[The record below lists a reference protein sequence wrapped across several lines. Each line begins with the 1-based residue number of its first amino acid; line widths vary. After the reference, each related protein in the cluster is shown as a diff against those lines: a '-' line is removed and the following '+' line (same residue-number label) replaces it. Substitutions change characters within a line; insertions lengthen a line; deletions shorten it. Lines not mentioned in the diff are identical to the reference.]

1 MRTAKENSSEILKLL
16 LISRLE
22 RFREES
28 QVMAA
33 HWSIAQIDNHQWLS
47 HSVSHSLTRVGIE
60 LLGQPKIGEE
70 YNPPPHSNGGFVSDI
85 VTHAPKLVLC
95 CCLKTSHHI
104 WLGSNFVQT
113 WIDLEYL
120 EYRLHATNQINNH
133 TGVLDKVFSLY
144 YMHHIYG
151 QFRGRI
157 GTNSN
162 FFRRSEMSSSSKT

>member
-1 MRTAKENSSEILKLL
+1 M
-16 LISRLE
+16 SRSWNKNLDYYHE
-22 RFREES
+22 GKYR
-28 QVMAA
+28 AA
-33 HWSIAQIDNHQWLS
+33 RAA
-47 HSVSHSLTRVGIE
+47 E
-60 LLGQPKIGEE
+60 IGEE

-104 WLGSNFVQT
+104 WLGSNFVQI

-133 TGVLDKVFSLY
+133 TGVLGKVFSLY
-144 YMHHIYG
+144 HMHHIYG
-151 QFRGRI
+151 QFRRRI

-162 FFRRSEMSSSSKT
+162 FFQKIRNEQLLKNLICGMHTTRLQNIRVLEIKQLPEEKNMLCHLSESYD

>member
-1 MRTAKENSSEILKLL
+1 MCAQCRVDSSDWVNEGMNEWMSPKC
-16 LISRLE
+16 RH
-22 RFREES
+22 R
-28 QVMAA
+28 AA
-33 HWSIAQIDNHQWLS
+33 RATKNRWRIQS
-47 HSVSHSLTRVGIE
+47 
-60 LLGQPKIGEE
+60 
-70 YNPPPHSNGGFVSDI
+70 PPTHSNGGFVSDI